1 MMEIKKGQ
9 VWKNK
14 NNINN
19 KICVIEDSR
28 NVIRFIDEYGKP
40 IDLSYYELVSQ
51 YLYWGEYQT
60 LEDAYNS
67 IKLS

>member
-1 MMEIKKGQ
+1 MEIKKGQ

-14 NNINN
+14 NDINN
-19 KICVIEDSR
+19 KICVIGDSR

-40 IDLSYYELVSQ
+40 IGLSYYELISQ

>member
-1 MMEIKKGQ
+1 MEIKKGQ

-14 NNINN
+14 NDINN
-19 KICVIEDSR
+19 KICVIEDGR

-40 IDLSYYELVSQ
+40 IDLSYYELISQ